1 MDILLFG
8 DQTADQYP
16 LLRKLTQRGDNA
28 ILSTFLERAS
38 VTLRNETRRLPRSR
52 REIIPDFLTIS
63 NLVEAYSEKGVK
75 IPELESAL
83 VTISQLAHYLG

>member
-16 LLRKLTQRGDNA
+16 LLRKLTQRRDNA
-28 ILSTFLERAS
+28 ILATFLERAS

-52 REIIPDFLTIS
+52 RELIPDFLTIS

-83 VTISQLAHYLG
+83 VTISQLAHYIG